1 VPAPTAPV
9 PTVAAAP
16 VTSLVVVLGRIGLAL
31 RVRLR
36 CIGLGLRTAD
46 LFARVALDDLIELT
60 AIQPDASAFWA
71 VVYLNALSLAHDQI
85 DPAGGAKKAMTLGV
99 SSGIC
104 RKRRKAAQPL
114 YGICSG

>member
-1 VPAPTAPV
+1 
-9 PTVAAAP
+9 
-16 VTSLVVVLGRIGLAL
+16 
-31 RVRLR
+31 
-36 CIGLGLRTAD
+36 LGLRTAD

-104 RKRRKAAQPL
+104 SVCHFFSSPSQRKRRKAAQPL